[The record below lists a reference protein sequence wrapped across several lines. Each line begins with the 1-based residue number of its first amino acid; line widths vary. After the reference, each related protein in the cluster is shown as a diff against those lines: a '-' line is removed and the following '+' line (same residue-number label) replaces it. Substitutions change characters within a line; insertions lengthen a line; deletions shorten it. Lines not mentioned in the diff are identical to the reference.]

1 VAAQNSAA
9 GGSKTL
15 LSVREE
21 TSAAD
26 TERKRAAKPTGAQT
40 RPDVSGL
47 KVAYIMSRFPK
58 LTETF
63 VLYEMLALEQSGAR
77 VEIYP
82 LLRERQSV
90 THPEAERLVRQARFQ
105 PFFSPGIL
113 YAQWHF
119 FHRNPVRYLTLW
131 WEVLRGAF
139 GSLNFFVGALG
150 IFPKAVRFA
159 YEMERQG
166 VAHVHAHFA
175 THPTVAALIIH
186 RLTDIPFSFT
196 AHGSDLHVD
205 RRMLDRKT
213 DAAAFVV
220 TVSSYNKE
228 VMVRECGERARD
240 KIHIIHCGVDL
251 EVFVASRRERLEPR
265 PLRIICVGS
274 FEEVKGHRY
283 LIEACSHLEKSG
295 VDFQC
300 DLVGDGPLRQR
311 LQQQVLRACLADRI
325 HFLGKLSRRRVVERL
340 GEADVAVL
348 ASVPTPS
355 GKREGIPVALMEAM
369 ASGLPVIAS
378 DLSGIPELVEHG
390 RTGLLVAPGDSRGL
404 AEALELLAG
413 DQDLRTRMGLAGR
426 EKVALE
432 FDLRRNAGI
441 LLQRMYEVQTSPRN
455 RHGDKRNETRSARN

>member
-1 VAAQNSAA
+1 MSTASAEQRSATQPA
-9 GGSKTL
+9 GVQ
-15 LSVREE
+15 VRPN
-21 TSAAD
+21 A
-26 TERKRAAKPTGAQT
+26 TG
-40 RPDVSGL
+40 P

-63 VLYEMLALEQSGAR
+63 ILYEILALEQDGAC

-90 THPEAERLVRQARFQ
+90 THPEAERLVCQAHFQ
-105 PFFSPGIL
+105 PFFSFAIL

-119 FHRNPVRYLTLW
+119 LHRAPVQYLKLW
-131 WEVLRGAF
+131 WEVLRGTF
-139 GSLNFFVGALG
+139 GSLNFFVGGLG

-175 THPTVAALIIH
+175 THPAVAALIIH
-186 RLTDIPFSFT
+186 RLTGIPFSFT

-213 DAAAFVV
+213 EAAAFAV

-228 VMVRECGERARD
+228 VMVRECGERVRN

-251 EVFVASRRERLEPR
+251 EVFSAARRAHCEPGSF
-265 PLRIICVGS
+265 RIICVGS

-283 LIEACSHLEKSG
+283 LIEACSLLRERN

-300 DLVGDGPLRQR
+300 ELVGDGPLRQR
-311 LQQQVLRACLADRI
+311 LEGQVLRVGLADRV
-325 HFLGKLSRRRVVERL
+325 HFLGRLSRRQVVGRL
-340 GEADVAVL
+340 AEADVAVL
-348 ASVPTPS
+348 ASVPTRS

-369 ASGLPVIAS
+369 ASALPVIAS
-378 DLSGIPELVEHG
+378 DLSGIPELVEDR
-390 RTGLLVAPGDSRGL
+390 RTGILVAPGDSRGL

-413 DQDLRTRMGLAGR
+413 DQDLRTRLGLAGR
-426 EKVALE
+426 EKVAME

-441 LLQRMYEVQTSPRN
+441 LLQRIHEVQTDLKTTPENRQADNRDETWSGGRN
-455 RHGDKRNETRSARN
+455 